1 VAASS
6 AAGIAAVAA
15 GGPSI
20 GAAVSAEV
28 FVRSLGSFDVFRLP
42 PVPGLTSM
50 YRHTQEVEVIDDMKR
65 ALCNVHDTGY
75 VEG

>member
-1 VAASS
+1 L
-6 AAGIAAVAA
+6 
-15 GGPSI
+15 
-20 GAAVSAEV
+20 
-28 FVRSLGSFDVFRLP
+28 VRSLGSFDVFRLP
-42 PVPGLTSM
+42 PIAGLTSM